1 MASKAKNQKQ
11 ASNILYLQDADA
23 KALGIVEGSTQ
34 KVFVDNREV
43 EVIFVDEHEVIP
55 VSNEEKKLYAEAYK
69 IASKYADLSKEGE
82 TPTSTSLVAKT
93 DGKHKEK
100 ETKVKN
106 KEPKEPNQF
115 LNNVK
120 GNFTK
125 GWNSFVGLFKK
136 SEKSE
141 EEKEAKKAAKAAK
154 AEKAN
159 SRELAVVS
167 KEDKRKQEKE
177 YEASRLEQK
186 RHAKHSIRNDVFT
199 EEELEI
205 IQTVIDRSKNTSSVK
220 SNKNAKSKK

>member
-1 MASKAKNQKQ
+1 MATKSKNQKQ

-69 IASKYADLSKEGE
+69 IASKYAELSNENE
-82 TPTSTSLVAKT
+82 TPTSTSLVAKSE
-93 DGKHKEK
+93 GKYKNKEP
-100 ETKVKN
+100 KVKN

-115 LNNVK
+115 LNNMK
-120 GNFTK
+120 DGFSK
-125 GWNSFVGLFKK
+125 GWNNFVGLFKK
-136 SEKSE
+136 SEKGP
-141 EEKEAKKAAKAAK
+141 K
-154 AEKAN
+154 AEKPSKEEKAK
-159 SRELAVVS
+159 SRELAVLS
-167 KEDKRKQEKE
+167 KEDKRRQEKE
-177 YEASRLEQK
+177 YEQSRLEQK

-205 IQTVIDRSKNTSSVK
+205 IQTVINKSKDTNSSSK
-220 SNKNAKSKK
+220 SNKNAKSKR